1 MKIKQLL
8 LELHQW
14 APFNYQESYD
24 NSGLLVGSPDSE
36 IKKILISLDITEEVI
51 DEAIKGDFNLII
63 SHHPIIFQ
71 GLKSLK
77 GSTPEERIVMAAIKN
92 DISIIAM
99 HTNLDNILH
108 GVNAKISQILGL
120 QNTRI
125 LEPKS
130 GLLKKLIV
138 FVPQHHLIELR
149 DALFAAGAGHIGDY
163 DQCSYGT
170 EGLGTFRGGE
180 KTKPYVGKPGSIHE
194 EKETRLEVIFP
205 IHQQNKIIETIY
217 NYHPYEEPAFD
228 IYLLDNKHPQIGAG
242 IIGELS
248 QEMKAKDFLIFLK
261 GKMHTDCIR
270 HTEYKGKMIKK
281 IALCGGSGSFLLK
294 TAKAADADIFISGDI
309 KYHEFFEANQYMMI
323 ADIGHYESEQF
334 TKDLIHDFLIE
345 NFPKFAVQI
354 SEHQT
359 NPIKYF

>member
-8 LELHQW
+8 QELHQW

-24 NSGLLVGSPDSE
+24 NSGLLVGSPDGE

-51 DEAIKGDFNLII
+51 EEAIKGDFNLII

-99 HTNLDNILH
+99 HTNLDNVSH

-138 FVPQHHLIELR
+138 FVPHHHLIELR
-149 DALFAAGAGHIGDY
+149 DALFAAGAGHIGEY

-180 KTKPYVGKPGSIHE
+180 KTNPYVGKPGSIHE
-194 EKETRLEVIFP
+194 EKETRLEVVFS

-242 IIGELS
+242 IIGELK
-248 QEMKAKDFLIFLK
+248 QEMKAKDFLTFLK
-261 GKMHTDCIR
+261 QKMHTDCIR

-281 IALCGGSGSFLLK
+281 IALCGGSGSFLIK